1 MLPGAV
7 LLVQQ
12 ARFLA
17 AIPLVNGNASRVPL
31 QNLTQ
36 PLPTK
41 DGGVL
46 RTIGE
51 AVAYMASP
59 PEEETRS
66 QWQLAADAILKQ
78 APVAEVS
85 PPDRSCESVR
95 QGVLNPVWCCP
106 ASAGLF
112 FRRRAAPLGSW
123 FRHGTPASIRGPG
136 RAAFGEAQ
144 ECRLVVLALHNPGQ
158 IPRSGLMVR
167 ATWRSSRG

>member
-66 QWQLAADAILKQ
+66 LWQLAADAILKQ
-78 APVAEVS
+78 APVAEVVHRI
-85 PPDRSCESVR
+85 D
-95 QGVLNPVWCCP
+95 
-106 ASAGLF
+106 
-112 FRRRAAPLGSW
+112 
-123 FRHGTPASIRGPG
+123 
-136 RAAFGEAQ
+136 
-144 ECRLVVLALHNPGQ
+144 LALFYDAKLDLNAWQTIGAMMHASSENEPLYDAAVLRALIADALLFRNTPDQ
-158 IPRSGLMVR
+158 VR
-167 ATWRSSRG
+167 DWIDGFN

>member
-78 APVAEVS
+78 AAIMAGLALQGAVLVMRQSFGELRHLHPVAAE
-85 PPDRSCESVR
+85 
-95 QGVLNPVWCCP
+95 
-106 ASAGLF
+106 
-112 FRRRAAPLGSW
+112 
-123 FRHGTPASIRGPG
+123 
-136 RAAFGEAQ
+136 
-144 ECRLVVLALHNPGQ
+144 
-158 IPRSGLMVR
+158 
-167 ATWRSSRG
+167 

>member
-78 APVAEVS
+78 AAIMAGLAGLALQGAVLVMRQSFGELRHLHPVAAE
-85 PPDRSCESVR
+85 
-95 QGVLNPVWCCP
+95 
-106 ASAGLF
+106 
-112 FRRRAAPLGSW
+112 
-123 FRHGTPASIRGPG
+123 
-136 RAAFGEAQ
+136 
-144 ECRLVVLALHNPGQ
+144 
-158 IPRSGLMVR
+158 
-167 ATWRSSRG
+167 